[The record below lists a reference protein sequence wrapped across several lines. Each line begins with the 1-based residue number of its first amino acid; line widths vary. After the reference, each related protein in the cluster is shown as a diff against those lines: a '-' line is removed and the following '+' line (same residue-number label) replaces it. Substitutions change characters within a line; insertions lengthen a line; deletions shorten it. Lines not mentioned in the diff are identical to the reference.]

1 MKLSGLPCQTNKR
14 PVFTVSDMYWEETEQ
29 EQTPTIPDRVVDL
42 VFAIKARTLPVDH
55 AYALSQAIIEKL
67 TWLQEEPLAG
77 VHTIHVAESANGWFR
92 PNNPE
97 QVLYPSRRT
106 KLTIRVPKHRIDD
119 AKVLSGQS
127 LDIAGHVLTIDKV
140 SIRPLSDI
148 TTLFS
153 RNVMSSDCE
162 TEEKFVQYI
171 VAALSELNIR
181 PKKMLCGTEKMIQ
194 TPEGKL
200 RTRSLM
206 LADLTFE
213 QSIGLQEQGLS
224 THRHMGCGI
233 FLPHKDINK
242 IRDDQG

>member
-1 MKLSGLPCQTNKR
+1 
-14 PVFTVSDMYWEETEQ
+14 MYWEESEQ
-29 EQTPTIPDRVVDL
+29 DNAQAIPYRVVDL
-42 VFAIKARTLPVDH
+42 VFSIRARTLPVDH
-55 AYALSQAIIEKL
+55 AYALSQAIKGIL
-67 TWLQEEPLAG
+67 AWVDDEPLVG

-92 PNNPE
+92 PDDAS
-97 QVLYPSRRT
+97 QVLHPSRRT
-106 KLTIRVPKHRIDD
+106 KFTLRVPNHRIEE
-119 AKVLSGQS
+119 AKVLSGQT
-127 LDIAGHVLTIDKV
+127 LDIAGHELSIEKV

-153 RNVMSSDCE
+153 RYVMSHDCE
-162 TEEKFVQYI
+162 TEEEFVEYI
-171 VAALSELNIR
+171 VSVLRDMGIR
-181 PKKMLCGTEKMIQ
+181 PKKMLCGTEKNLQ
-194 TPEGKL
+194 TPDGLL

-213 QSIGLQEQGLS
+213 QSIELQERGLS